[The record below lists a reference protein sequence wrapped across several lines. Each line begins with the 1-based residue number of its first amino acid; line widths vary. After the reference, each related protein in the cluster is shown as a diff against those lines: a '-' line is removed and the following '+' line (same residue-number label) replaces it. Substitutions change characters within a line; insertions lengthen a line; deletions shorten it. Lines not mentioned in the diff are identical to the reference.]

1 MSDINLPGALPI
13 ETRDFICKLLI
24 KNPDERMSAETALE
38 DIIFITKHMTKTWLM
53 SAQFTNVKADFT
65 PFFVKLTSTN
75 NDFDVIYST
84 IASLPTTS
92 NSNLPYI

>member
-1 MSDINLPGALPI
+1 
-13 ETRDFICKLLI
+13 
-24 KNPDERMSAETALE
+24 
-38 DIIFITKHMTKTWLM
+38 MTKTWLM

-92 NSNLPYI
+92 NSNLIYINIYIYKYLDGRKQFINLILCGYFGEETRGESDLSRFEM